1 MKMNADMTK
10 EEKQII
16 IGSFKTELKN
26 LLEKYDA
33 AIEWSCG
40 PCSDMHGIYD
50 EQMSVSF
57 SVGRGQRAY
66 GYDLES
72 LLNYGGSVSVY
83 DLKF

>member
-16 IGSFKTELKN
+16 INSFKAELKN

-33 AIEWSCG
+33 AIEWGCG
-40 PCSDMHGIYD
+40 VCSDVHGIYD

-57 SVGRGQRAY
+57 SVGRGQRSY

-72 LLNYGGSVSVY
+72 LLNYGGSVTACE
-83 DLKF
+83 LKF